1 MPTYQAPG
9 VYIEEV
15 PPSARPIA
23 GVGTSTAG
31 FIGVVPDTV
40 TLPAPIRGL
49 PGAFTTHTVTIRAP
63 VGKAVLITS
72 WSDFVKNFGDLVGEE
87 REGAAATVTV
97 NTDFRDLAQ
106 AVYGFFNNGGTRC
119 YVARAASASATDVGR
134 ALDAFAA
141 IDEIAIVAA
150 PGISDE
156 AVQERIID
164 HCEGLRDRFAVL
176 DGAEAPDEFTK
187 QDIQGNTKDSS
198 YAGIYFPWIK
208 VFDPSEKLM
217 NPNGDGSIYV
227 APSGHVA
234 GVMARV
240 DAERGV
246 YKAPANEVVRGAL
259 DVRFALSKADQQGL
273 NPFGVNVIRSFGGN
287 IKIWGA
293 RTAGGDANGE
303 FKYVSTRRFFNFL
316 CESIDEGTQF
326 VVFEP
331 NGPALWQRIVR
342 SVSDFLLN
350 QWRDGA
356 LLGETPRQAFFVR
369 CNSETN
375 PPEVREAG
383 RVVCEVGV
391 AIVKPAEFVI
401 FRVQQITGG

>member
-9 VYIEEV
+9 VYVEEV
-15 PPSARPIA
+15 PPAARPIA
-23 GVGTSTAG
+23 GAGTSTAG

-40 TLPAPIRGL
+40 TLPAPIKGN
-49 PGAFTTHTVTIRAP
+49 PGAFTTHTVTVRAP
-63 VGKAVLITS
+63 TGRPVLVTS
-72 WSDFVKNFGDLVGEE
+72 WADFVKNFADLVGAE
-87 REGAAATVTV
+87 RETAAATVSV
-97 NTDFRDLAQ
+97 NADFRNLAQ

-119 YVARAASASATDVGR
+119 YVGRAATNSATDVGR
-134 ALDAFAA
+134 VLDAFAA

-150 PGISDE
+150 PGMLDE
-156 AVQERIID
+156 AVQERIIE
-164 HCEGLRDRFAVL
+164 HCENLRDRFAVL
-176 DGAEAPDEFTK
+176 DGAATVDEFTK
-187 QDIQGNTKDSS
+187 PEIQGTTRDSS
-198 YAGIYFPWIK
+198 YAGVYFPWIK

-217 NPNGDGSIYV
+217 TPAGDGSVYV

-234 GVMARV
+234 GVFARV
-240 DAERGV
+240 DGERGV

-259 DVRFALSKADQQGL
+259 DVRYMLGKADQEGL
-273 NPFGVNVIRSFGGN
+273 NPAGVNVIRSFGGN

-293 RTAGGDANGE
+293 RTAGGDANGD

-369 CNSETN
+369 CDSETN

>member
-9 VYIEEV
+9 VYVEEV

-23 GVGTSTAG
+23 GAGTSTAG

-40 TLPAPIRGL
+40 TLPAPIKGL
-49 PGAFTTHTVTIRAP
+49 PGAFTTHTVTIKAP

-87 REGAAATVTV
+87 REGAGATVTI

-150 PGISDE
+150 PGILDE
-156 AVQERIID
+156 TVQERIID

-176 DGAEAPDEFTK
+176 DGAETAEEFTK
-187 QDIQGNTKDSS
+187 QNIQGNTKDSS
-198 YAGIYFPWIK
+198 YAGIYFPWLK

-217 NPNGDGSIYV
+217 NPTGDGSVYV

-234 GVMARV
+234 GVFARV

-246 YKAPANEVVRGAL
+246 FKAPANEVVRGAL
-259 DVRFALSKADQQGL
+259 DVRYGLSKADQQGL
-273 NPFGVNVIRSFGGN
+273 NPLGVNIIRSFGGN

-331 NGPALWQRIVR
+331 NSPALWQRIVR

-369 CNSETN
+369 CDSETN

>member
-1 MPTYQAPG
+1 
-9 VYIEEV
+9 VYVEEV
-15 PPSARPIA
+15 PAAARPIA

-40 TLPAPIRGL
+40 SLPAPVKGH
-49 PGAFTTHTVTIRAP
+49 PGTYTTHTVTISAP
-63 VGKAVLITS
+63 VGKPVLVTS
-72 WSDFVKNFGDLVGEE
+72 WADFVKNFGDLVGPESDA
-87 REGAAATVTV
+87 AAATVNV
-97 NTDFRDLAQ
+97 NAQFRNLAQ

-119 YVARAASASATDVGR
+119 YVARAATTGATDVGKV
-134 ALDAFAA
+134 LDAFAA

-150 PGISDE
+150 PGITDE
-156 AVQERIID
+156 GAQERIIE
-164 HCEGLRDRFAVL
+164 HCENLRDRFAVL
-176 DGAEAPDEFTK
+176 DGAETVDAFTK
-187 QDIQGNTKDSS
+187 AEIQGDTRDSS
-198 YAGIYFPWIK
+198 YAGVYFPWLK

-217 NPNGDGSIYV
+217 HPSGDGSVYV

-234 GVMARV
+234 GVFARV
-240 DAERGV
+240 DGERGV
-246 YKAPANEVVRGAL
+246 FKAPANEVVRGAL
-259 DVRFALSKADQQGL
+259 DLRYGVSKADQEGL
-273 NPFGVNVIRSFGGN
+273 NPAGVNVIRSFGGN
-287 IKIWGA
+287 VKIWGA
-293 RTAGGDANGE
+293 RTAGGDANGD

-369 CNSETN
+369 CDKETN

-401 FRVQQITGG
+401 FRVQQVTGG